1 MASSNVHFFGVQN
14 SDEMFSLADIVLLTS
29 DSEGMPLTLI
39 EGQMAG
45 VPAIATDV
53 GSVSEIVENEVTGL
67 LTSTHIEQI
76 ISSLGRLLGDSMLR
90 STMAK
95 NVRERALSRF
105 SIEKMV
111 NSHIQVY
118 KQALE

>member
-1 MASSNVHFFGVQN
+1 M
-14 SDEMFSLADIVLLTS
+14 
-29 DSEGMPLTLI
+29 
-39 EGQMAG
+39 
-45 VPAIATDV
+45 

-95 NVRERALSRF
+95 NARERALDRF
-105 SIEKMV
+105 STEKMV
-111 NSHIQVY
+111 DSHIQVY
-118 KQALE
+118 KQALK